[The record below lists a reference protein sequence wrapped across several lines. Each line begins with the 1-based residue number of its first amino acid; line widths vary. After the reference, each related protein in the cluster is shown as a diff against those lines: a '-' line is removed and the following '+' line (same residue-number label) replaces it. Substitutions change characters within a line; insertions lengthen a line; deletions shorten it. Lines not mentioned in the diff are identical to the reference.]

1 MRRVIVLAAIVVVG
15 GISVAASALQAPSAP
30 ATPPATPSPTPAS
43 TPPPIPPQPKV
54 AEIEQVKDNLYM
66 IKGGGGNTA
75 AFITAKGVVVVDTK
89 LAGWGQAIM
98 DKIKTVTD
106 KPVSTIINTHT
117 HGDHT
122 GSNEF
127 FGATV
132 ETIVQDNTK
141 ANMEKMDAFKGE
153 KAQFL
158 PKKTYKDR
166 MSIGSGKEKIDLY
179 YFGPGHTNGDTFV
192 VFPALKV
199 MHAGDMFAG
208 KGTPLVDTKNGGS
221 GVGYSK
227 TLAKAAATIK
237 KVESV
242 IPGHSTLMTWKDFT
256 EFTAFHKDLLAY
268 ITSQHKAGKSVE
280 EAADGYKVPDK
291 YQGYTVRK
299 EGFGAFKGTV
309 QTYYDELASKAPA
322 KSAQR

>member
-1 MRRVIVLAAIVVVG
+1 MRRVIVLASILMVG
-15 GISVAASALQAPSAP
+15 AISVGASALQAPAP
-30 ATPPATPSPTPAS
+30 VPAGTPPAVPPAA
-43 TPPPIPPQPKV
+43 PAAKV

-75 AFITAKGVVVVDTK
+75 AFVTEAGVVVVDTK

-106 KPVSTIINTHT
+106 KPVTTIINTHT
-117 HGDHT
+117 HGDHV

-141 ANMEKMDAFKGE
+141 ANMEKMDGFKGD

-158 PKKTYKDR
+158 PKKTYKDKL
-166 MSIGSGKEKIDLY
+166 SIGKGKEKIDLY

-208 KGTPLVDTKNGGS
+208 KGTPLVDTRNGGS
-221 GVGYSK
+221 GVQYSR
-227 TLAKAAATIK
+227 TLAKAVSTLNR
-237 KVESV
+237 KVETV
-242 IPGHSTLMTWKDFT
+242 LPGHAAVMTWKDFT
-256 EFTAFHKDLLAY
+256 EFASFHKDLLAW
-268 ITSQHKAGKSVE
+268 IKSQQKAGKSPE
-280 EAADGYKVPDK
+280 EAADAFQVPEK
-291 YQGYTVRK
+291 YQGYSVRK

-309 QTYYDELASKAPA
+309 QTYYDELGGK
-322 KSAQR
+322 KS